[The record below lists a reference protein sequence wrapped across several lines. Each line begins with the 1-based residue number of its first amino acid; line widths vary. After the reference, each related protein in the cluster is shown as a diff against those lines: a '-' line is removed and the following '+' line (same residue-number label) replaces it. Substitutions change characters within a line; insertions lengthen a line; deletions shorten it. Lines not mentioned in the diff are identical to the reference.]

1 MSTHH
6 DPAQRRNIVPPPSFA
21 TFIADVAR
29 RFAGPAPS
37 EEAAGLN
44 PLLNDTL
51 RDACDFL
58 RVDRG
63 RIFLVDDSGNTF
75 TASHHWTADDV
86 QPEPPGLRS
95 MPFDYF
101 PWVRDQ
107 LLAFQIIEIPDA
119 SALPK
124 EAEAERTLCAKRSAM
139 SVLLAP
145 MVCRDTLMG
154 FLEFDTV
161 RSKKRWSRE
170 QKEQLTTVA
179 EIMAAALMRD
189 KEVTA
194 LRQNEERLRL
204 TMEATTDG
212 VWDYNTKTREIILS
226 DKSAALLGLDST
238 SIKNGVY
245 FLLERIHPDD
255 IQSIQDQF
263 HAHMINQLPRFE
275 SVCRIAVPSGE
286 WRHICVRG
294 MIVSWQGRQPLRILG
309 TIADVSRLREAEIN
323 RLETEK
329 KYRQLFE
336 METDAIFVIDDADG
350 TILEANAATEDMYGY
365 SRQYLL
371 GMSFDALAARPTA
384 KPEDSAHHFG
394 EGRAMLQLAH
404 KHCDGTTIP
413 VEISMRR
420 IPWQGRSVRLAAVRD
435 ISDRLRAQEAIDR
448 QRRFLKT
455 VIDAEPSMIMVRDRS
470 RRVMLAN
477 VAACQFYSRSEEQL
491 LGRTGRE
498 LLPSLYYSE
507 PFSNE
512 DDSLFAGQIDQV
524 DNEYK
529 LIDGTGS
536 QRWVRII
543 RRPLRDSD
551 GNVTALLS
559 VGIDLTEAKQL
570 KAELVRTGQLASLGE
585 IAAGLAHEITNP
597 VNGIINYAQ
606 VLIDMLEDDGS
617 VDKAGGQ
624 FLGKIITEGERIAH
638 LAHGV
643 LGFARNYSNTKV
655 PCAMDTMVGSVLD
668 LVDSRLIRDSIKLT
682 VDIPANLPPVHCVH
696 WEFQQVLLNLISNAR
711 FALNERYP
719 KPHPDK
725 RLFITARQEDSGAA
739 RKIVIVVEDHG
750 TGIDP
755 AHINDVFDPFFTTKP
770 VGEGTGL
777 GLSISRSIILD
788 HDGSLTLE
796 QPEGGGTRVRIMLP
810 AAELGLESD
819 C

>member
-1 MSTHH
+1 MSTQH
-6 DPAQRRNIVPPPSFA
+6 DPAQWRNIVPSSCFA
-21 TFIADVAR
+21 TFIAAVAR

-37 EEAAGLN
+37 EDAARLN
-44 PLLNDTL
+44 HLLNVTL

-58 RVDRG
+58 GADRG
-63 RIFLVDDSGNTF
+63 RIILVDEAGDTLA
-75 TASHHWTADDV
+75 ASHLWTANDV
-86 QPEPPGLRS
+86 QPKARELQD
-95 MPFDYF
+95 MPFGYF
-101 PWVRDQ
+101 PWVREQ
-107 LLAFQIIEIPDA
+107 LLASQTVEILDV
-119 SALPK
+119 SALPQ
-124 EAEAERTLCAKRSAM
+124 EAEAEQTICAKRSAQ
-139 SVLLAP
+139 SVLLVP
-145 MVCRDTLMG
+145 MICRDRCMG
-154 FLEFDTV
+154 FLEFDSV
-161 RSKKRWSRE
+161 RGKRRWTRE
-170 QKEQLTTVA
+170 EKEQLTAAA
-179 EIMAAALMRD
+179 EIMAAALMRH
-189 KEVTA
+189 EELTR
-194 LRQNEERLRL
+194 LRANEERLRL

-212 VWDYNTKTREIILS
+212 VWDYDTKTRDIILS
-226 DKSAALLGLDST
+226 DKAAALLGLDST

-263 HAHMINQLPRFE
+263 HAHMTNQQPRFE
-275 SVCRIAVPSGE
+275 GVCRIAVPSGE
-286 WRHICVRG
+286 WRHVCVRG
-294 MIVSWQGRQPLRILG
+294 MIVSWRGRQPLRILG
-309 TIADVSRLREAEIN
+309 TIEDVGRLREAELN
-323 RLETEK
+323 RMETEK

-371 GMSFDALAARPTA
+371 GMPFESLATRPA
-384 KPEDSAHHFG
+384 PISEESDNLHG

-420 IPWQGRSVRLAAVRD
+420 IPWQGRSVRIAAVRD

-455 VIDAEPSMIMVRDRS
+455 VIDAEPSMILVRDRS

-477 VAACQFYSRSEEQL
+477 VATCQFYDRSEEQL

-512 DDSLFAGQIDQV
+512 DDLLYAGQLDQV

-529 LIDGTGS
+529 VKDRS
-536 QRWVRII
+536 DNQRWLRII
-543 RRPLRDSD
+543 RRPLRDAD
-551 GNVTALLS
+551 DNVTALLS

-606 VLIDMLEDDGS
+606 VLIDMLEDDGTVTDS
-617 VDKAGGQ
+617 GSQ

-643 LGFARNYSNTKV
+643 LGFARNYSNTRM

-668 LVDSRLIRDSIKLT
+668 LVDSRLIRDGIKLT
-682 VDIPANLPPVHCVH
+682 VDIPANLPAVHCVH

-725 RLFITARQEDSGAA
+725 RLFITARQENTGAD
-739 RKIVIVVEDHG
+739 RKVVIMVEDHG

-788 HDGSLTLE
+788 HDGTLALE
-796 QPEGGGTRVRIMLP
+796 QPEGGGTRVRITLP
-810 AAELGLESD
+810 AAEKCAEND
-819 C
+819 N